1 MLKRWP
7 SFSLLL
13 AVKMPE
19 ERDKLKQKLFNQKK
33 LELQDVENNQL
44 VQIEVVKKAC
54 FRDKHQE
61 CGRQPFVRDDTCDSW
76 MQSCDSWI
84 QPS

>member
-1 MLKRWP
+1 
-7 SFSLLL
+7 
-13 AVKMPE
+13 MPE

-61 CGRQPFVRDDTCDSW
+61 YGRQPFVRDDTCDSW